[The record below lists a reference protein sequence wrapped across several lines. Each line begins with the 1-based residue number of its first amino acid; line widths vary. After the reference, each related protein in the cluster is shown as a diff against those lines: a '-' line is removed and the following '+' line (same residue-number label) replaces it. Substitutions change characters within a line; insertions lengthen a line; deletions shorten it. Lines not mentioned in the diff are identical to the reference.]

1 MADWSFNWG
10 ASPLEG
16 WSIGTIPQ
24 SGGGGTVDW
33 QENAGLEIPGS
44 EATMNWGGN
53 AVNSLFGLISGLLP
67 GALSTGLE
75 TLGGMFGFGGGKDEA
90 PLLASAV
97 SESGKG
103 VDGLKTTAQAY
114 MNQTKSFLQQYN
126 YYQSMGRAYIGYTP
140 AWQYAETAK
149 SNYETAKSNYENYR
163 SQYEQAEQQQQ
174 AFQQALE
181 LYNRPE
187 SVMARQRG
195 MSDDSGLTNSIAN
208 AGAGALTNAFGNLLR
223 GGAPTESGG
232 TGTPLEGF
240 RMQEIPGIDAPEWG
254 SGSNQ
259 FAQGK
264 GPSTKSGNYGD
275 VTNLLGQLFNQ
286 SGRKWDLPDRDQQED
301 PNLNYQM
308 FDMPNPTFG
317 YEGGMSAAP
326 GQASASGMTGLSTMP
341 MNPGVGQGG
350 ISLGGQGFA
359 GGFGDKQSSM
369 NGMFPQ
375 QPGFSGSMKF

>member
-1 MADWSFNWG
+1 MGFLQDVFGGGNDWMDIDGSNVD
-10 ASPLEG
+10 
-16 WSIGTIPQ
+16 
-24 SGGGGTVDW
+24 GGGGGGIWGTILQGLGSILPTV
-33 QENAGLEIPGS
+33 GL
-44 EATMNWGGN
+44 GGL
-53 AVNSLFGLISGLLP
+53 ASLFGAGDNDSSGNFSNQLSSNI
-67 GALSTGLE
+67 ALANQSIA
-75 TLGGMFGFGGGKDEA
+75 D
-90 PLLASAV
+90 
-97 SESGKG
+97 
-103 VDGLKTTAQAY
+103 AQAQVQHWQ
-114 MNQTKSFLQQYN
+114 NEKERG
-126 YYQSMGRAYIGYTP
+126 YQAYLSDTSGR
-140 AWQYAETAK
+140 
-149 SNYETAKSNYENYR
+149 YETPSMNSWGYR
-163 SQYEQAEQQQQ
+163 LYQQ
-174 AFQQALE
+174 AQANLGAAQSNVSTMQRQMDEFNQAQE
-181 LYNRPE
+181 LYNSPAELEKR
-187 SVMARQRG
+187 MKG
-195 MSDDSGLTNSIAN
+195 MSDASGLTNSIAN

-359 GGFGDKQSSM
+359 GGFGDKKSSM